1 MHFRNLLLSSLAA
14 LAITACGASTASTP
28 PVTLVPSAGA
38 LLPVASP
45 VPVGTVTPAAPAG
58 LQTADPPTVQPPGIL
73 ATPTPLATAPSA
85 TVVRTATSVT
95 ARAATVAPTPT
106 RTEPSQSVKPSVAA
120 QATTAA
126 RVSDLPGGAPQQSV
140 GSAQDGLVLLNV
152 RVGKND
158 GFTRVVFDLAKA
170 DGSAAPVPQA
180 RLWRDGE
187 TVIVAFDGVREDAF
201 ARSLGAGVQQFNTGV
216 VQSVYRISVRDDSA
230 TAYGIAVRG
239 GGKATMSTATSPTR
253 VIVDIADK

>member
-1 MHFRNLLLSSLAA
+1 MRFRNLLLSSLAA
-14 LAITACGASTASTP
+14 LAITACGASKANTP
-28 PVTLVPSAGA
+28 PTTPVPSAGV

-45 VPVGTVTPAAPAG
+45 APGGTATPVAPAVV
-58 LQTADPPTVQPPGIL
+58 QTAESPIIQLPSNL
-73 ATPTPLATAPSA
+73 ATPAPLATASSA
-85 TVVRTATSVT
+85 TLVRTATSVT
-95 ARAATVAPTPT
+95 ARVATVAPTSP
-106 RTEPSQSVKPSVAA
+106 RTEPSQSVKPSVPA
-120 QATTAA
+120 QATTTA

-187 TVIVAFDGVREDAF
+187 TVIIAFDGVREDVF
-201 ARSLGAGVQQFNTGV
+201 ARSLGAGAQQVNTGV

-230 TAYGIAVRG
+230 IAYGIVVRG

-253 VIVDIADK
+253 VIVDVADK